1 MEKINGFLLIDK
13 PEKIT
18 STDVLNKLK
27 KKFKF
32 KKIGHTGTLDPF
44 ASGLL
49 VIAVNKATKFVEYLQ
64 KEKKGYQALIELGKI
79 SFSYDI
85 DTPIMYVHNYEVPK
99 EKEIK
104 TILKK
109 FLGKQLQYPPELS
122 AKRIKGK
129 RAYDIFRK
137 ERKFP
142 ILNPKEVEVYDL
154 VLLSYN
160 FPYLSIYT
168 LVSGGTY
175 IRALARDIG
184 NTLKVGGIL
193 RKLRRVSIGNLN
205 ISQAISLEKV
215 LSLSSSDLEKY
226 IIPIDKALFFESY
239 FLPEKDVKLFLN
251 GNKVIC
257 NSSVDGIF
265 KVYSKENK
273 QFLGIGEI
281 KKGIL
286 YPRKVIG

>member
-99 EKEIK
+99 EKEVK

-239 FLPEKDVKLFLN
+239 FLPQKDVKLFLN

>member
-184 NTLKVGGIL
+184 NALKVGGIL

-239 FLPEKDVKLFLN
+239 FLPQKDVKLFLN

-286 YPRKVIG
+286 YPRKVVK

>member
-49 VIAVNKATKFVEYLQ
+49 VIAINKATKFVEYLQ

-168 LVSGGTY
+168 LVSGGAY

-184 NTLKVGGIL
+184 NALKVGGIL

-239 FLPEKDVKLFLN
+239 FLPQKDVKLFLN

-286 YPRKVIG
+286 YPRKVVK